1 MAFRHLWRI
10 TLAVGWFV
18 VPLASSRSVGRGDET
33 RSAAPVVARRD
44 EIVRTAGIVPV
55 AAMRVARMAHTA
67 SRLRDGRILIA
78 GGLTDAD
85 HANSGAEAYD
95 PATARFRSLPPL
107 GTLRHSHTATVLP
120 DGKVLLVGGYAERG
134 RTLAEAELFDPTTN
148 TFMPTGSLGTPRAGH
163 IAVALLD
170 GTVLVAGGVGPNW
183 QFLAS
188 AERYDPA
195 TGRFMPTGAM
205 TVARESHTA
214 VRLHDGQVLIVGG
227 HQGRHA
233 AIVLYASAERYDAF
247 RGTFRRVGAMA
258 IRRHKH
264 DAVVVPDGRVLI
276 SGGTDERDNAGVY
289 RSTEWFNPRTNS
301 FAPGPALA
309 RPRYKHN
316 GNSVVLPDGRVLLA
330 GGASQAETFDPRSGV
345 AAVVSGTDELTGQ
358 FSAVAPLATGG
369 VLITG
374 GYGHNRG
381 PQAAAWL
388 YRP

>member
-1 MAFRHLWRI
+1 MASRLLWRI

-18 VPLASSRSVGRGDET
+18 VPLASSRSVGRGYET
-33 RSAAPVVARRD
+33 GSALPVMARRD
-44 EIVRTAGIVPV
+44 EIARTAAIVPV
-55 AAMRVARMAHTA
+55 AAMHVARMAHTA

-78 GGLTDAD
+78 GGLTGAD
-85 HANSGAEAYD
+85 HAKTGAEAYD

-120 DGKVLLVGGYAERG
+120 DGKVLLVGGYAEHG

-148 TFMPTGSLGTPRAGH
+148 TFAPTGSLGTPRAGH

-195 TGRFMPTGAM
+195 TGRFAPTGAM

-214 VRLHDGQVLIVGG
+214 VRLHDGQVLIAGG
-227 HQGRHA
+227 HQGRQA
-233 AIVLYASAERYDAF
+233 AIILYASAERYDPVH
-247 RGTFRRVGAMA
+247 GTFQRVGAMA

-276 SGGTDERDNAGVY
+276 SGGADERDNAGVY

-316 GNSVVLPDGRVLLA
+316 GSSVVLPDGRVLLA
-330 GGASQAETFDPRSGV
+330 GGASQAETLDPRSGG
-345 AAVVSGTDELTGQ
+345 AAVIPGTDELTGQ

>member
-1 MAFRHLWRI
+1 MALRLVWRI
-10 TLAVGWFV
+10 TLYVGWFV
-18 VPLASSRSVGRGDET
+18 VPLLSSPPVGHGDET
-33 RSAAPVVARRD
+33 ASGAPVIARRD
-44 EIVRTAGIVPV
+44 EIARTAVIVPA

-85 HANSGAEAYD
+85 QARAGAEMYD

-120 DGKVLLVGGYAERG
+120 DGKVLLIGGYAERG
-134 RTLAEAELFDPTTN
+134 RILAEAELFDPATN
-148 TFMPTGSLGTPRAGH
+148 TFAPTGSLGTPRADH
-163 IAVALLD
+163 IAVTLLD

-195 TGRFMPTGAM
+195 TGRFVPTSPM

-214 VRLHDGQVLIVGG
+214 VRLHDGQVLIAGG
-227 HQGRHA
+227 HRGRQS
-233 AIVLYASAERYDAF
+233 AIVLYASAERYDPV
-247 RGTFRRVGAMA
+247 RGTFQPVGAMA

-264 DAVVVPDGRVLI
+264 DAVLVPDGRVLI
-276 SGGTDERDNAGVY
+276 SGGSDERDNAGVY

-309 RPRYKHN
+309 RPRYKHH
-316 GNSVVLPDGRVLLA
+316 GSSVVLPDGRVLLA